1 MQAHICP
8 SNPNLK
14 EEHKREGHCGFC
26 FPPIG
31 FYNEG
36 FKEFMTRSV
45 LIPGLDTVRHRLE
58 GKVKRCMGEFALVT
72 MLPHFFSMLFR
83 GFNAGDQENVQGDRN
98 AFTCLDA
105 VLSR

>member
-1 MQAHICP
+1 MAC
-8 SNPNLK
+8 
-14 EEHKREGHCGFC
+14 
-26 FPPIG
+26 
-31 FYNEG
+31 
-36 FKEFMTRSV
+36 SV
-45 LIPGLDTVRHRLE
+45 LNLGLGTIRYGLE

>member
-58 GKVKRCMGEFALVT
+58 GKVKRCMDEFVLFIIIF
-72 MLPHFFSMLFR
+72 PPFSIFL
-83 GFNAGDQENVQGDRN
+83 GDFNAGDWVNAQGDR
-98 AFTCLDA
+98 
-105 VLSR
+105 